1 MPVRAC
7 ALRMKQSDSRHGA
20 SGGISSSSSSIEE
33 RKDAVNTTRFDDE
46 ESARQH
52 ADREA
57 AQTRRYMA
65 VVEDEGSFY
74 VMTMRN
80 ADAYARPHPETV
92 FIVYQA
98 EPPAK

>member
-1 MPVRAC
+1 
-7 ALRMKQSDSRHGA
+7 MK
-20 SGGISSSSSSIEE
+20 
-33 RKDAVNTTRFDDE
+33 TTKFDDE

-57 AQTRRYMA
+57 ARTRRYMA

-98 EPPAK
+98 EPRPRP

>member
-1 MPVRAC
+1 MGLKR
-7 ALRMKQSDSRHGA
+7 SESRHGA
-20 SGGISSSSSSIEE
+20 TGGGYPRHLQAQRSE
-33 RKDAVNTTRFDDE
+33 RDAVKTTKFDDE
-46 ESARQH
+46 ESAWQH

-57 AQTRRYMA
+57 VRTRRYMA

-80 ADAYARPHPETV
+80 ADAYARPHPETA

-98 EPPAK
+98 EPPAT

>member
-1 MPVRAC
+1 MAARAL
-7 ALRMKQSDSRHGA
+7 ARPAGYSWRLQAPRG
-20 SGGISSSSSSIEE
+20 E
-33 RKDAVNTTRFDDE
+33 RDAVKITKFDDE

-57 AQTRRYMA
+57 ARTRRYMA

-80 ADAYARPHPETV
+80 ADIYARPHPETV
-92 FIVYQA
+92 FIIYQG
-98 EPPAK
+98 EPPAT

>member
-1 MPVRAC
+1 
-7 ALRMKQSDSRHGA
+7 MK
-20 SGGISSSSSSIEE
+20 IT
-33 RKDAVNTTRFDDE
+33 KFDDE

-52 ADREA
+52 ADHEA
-57 AQTRRYMA
+57 ARTRRYMA

-98 EPPAK
+98 EPRAT

>member
-1 MPVRAC
+1 V
-7 ALRMKQSDSRHGA
+7 K
-20 SGGISSSSSSIEE
+20 
-33 RKDAVNTTRFDDE
+33 TTKFDDE

-57 AQTRRYMA
+57 ARTRRHMA

-74 VMTMRN
+74 VMTMRD

-92 FIVYQA
+92 FVVCQA
-98 EPPAK
+98 EPPAM

>member
-1 MPVRAC
+1 
-7 ALRMKQSDSRHGA
+7 
-20 SGGISSSSSSIEE
+20 
-33 RKDAVNTTRFDDE
+33 
-46 ESARQH
+46 
-52 ADREA
+52 
-57 AQTRRYMA
+57 MA

-98 EPPAK
+98 EPPAT

>member
-1 MPVRAC
+1 MGMTRGPETWCDRWDTSWHLQALRSEGDPVR
-7 ALRMKQSDSRHGA
+7 
-20 SGGISSSSSSIEE
+20 
-33 RKDAVNTTRFDDE
+33 TTKFDDE

-52 ADREA
+52 ANREA
-57 AQTRRYMA
+57 ARSRRYMA

-98 EPPAK
+98 EPPAT